1 MSTNVSG
8 SPVLSLLIPIYNVQR
23 YLRECLD
30 SALAQTLK
38 DIEIICINDGST
50 DNSPAIIREYMERD
64 GRVKMIDKANSGY
77 GDSMNHGLE
86 MARGKYVGIL
96 ESDDF
101 MTPDALEKLVSAA
114 GSNNAD
120 FAKANFDF
128 YWSKPEERR
137 SLHEMFKAKDC
148 GKPVHP
154 SDTTQ
159 FFKQKPSIWSAVY
172 RRDFLER
179 NGIKFLPTPGAS
191 FQDTSFAF
199 KVIACADKAVYLHDA
214 VLSYRQD
221 NENSSVNSS
230 AKVFCVNSEYAE
242 IERWIRE
249 DYARDHASGDVARM
263 LKFNQLIK
271 YDSYMWNYVR
281 LAPKFYKEFLVQ
293 MAKEFQTALDAGD
306 FSLDD
311 LKPWKCANL
320 AAILKDP
327 EGWVDEHPSFATDGA
342 LGRAKYYASVGGPGV
357 VAAFLIESLR
367 G

>member
-1 MSTNVSG
+1 MSTNSSG

-50 DNSPAIIREYMERD
+50 DNSPAIIREYMEHDR
-64 GRVKMIDKANSGY
+64 RVKMIDKANSGY

-101 MTPDALEKLVSAA
+101 MASDALEKLVSAA
-114 GSNNAD
+114 DSNNAD

-172 RRDFLER
+172 VAIFL
-179 NGIKFLPTPGAS
+179 
-191 FQDTSFAF
+191 
-199 KVIACADKAVYLHDA
+199 
-214 VLSYRQD
+214 
-221 NENSSVNSS
+221 S
-230 AKVFCVNSEYAE
+230 A
-242 IERWIRE
+242 
-249 DYARDHASGDVARM
+249 
-263 LKFNQLIK
+263 
-271 YDSYMWNYVR
+271 
-281 LAPKFYKEFLVQ
+281 
-293 MAKEFQTALDAGD
+293 TAL
-306 FSLDD
+306 SS
-311 LKPWKCANL
+311 C
-320 AAILKDP
+320 
-327 EGWVDEHPSFATDGA
+327 
-342 LGRAKYYASVGGPGV
+342 R
-357 VAAFLIESLR
+357 LR
-367 G
+367 GHPFRTRHSPLR

>member
-1 MSTNVSG
+1 MSTNASG

-77 GDSMNHGLE
+77 GDSMNRGLE

-101 MTPDALEKLVSAA
+101 MAPDALEKLVSAA
-114 GSNNAD
+114 DSNNAD

-137 SLHEMFKAKDC
+137 SLHEMFRPQDC
-148 GKPVHP
+148 DKPVHP

-179 NGIKFLPTPGAS
+179 NGITFLPTPGAS

-230 AKVFCVNSEYAE
+230 AKVFCVNTEYAE

-249 DYARDHASGDVARM
+249 DYARDHASDDVARM
-263 LKFNQLIK
+263 LKFNHLIK
-271 YDSYMWNYVR
+271 
-281 LAPKFYKEFLVQ
+281 
-293 MAKEFQTALDAGD
+293 
-306 FSLDD
+306 
-311 LKPWKCANL
+311 
-320 AAILKDP
+320 
-327 EGWVDEHPSFATDGA
+327 
-342 LGRAKYYASVGGPGV
+342 
-357 VAAFLIESLR
+357 
-367 G
+367 

>member
-1 MSTNVSG
+1 MSTNASG

-101 MTPDALEKLVSAA
+101 MAPDALEKLVSAA
-114 GSNNAD
+114 DSNNAD

-172 RRDFLER
+172 RRE
-179 NGIKFLPTPGAS
+179 
-191 FQDTSFAF
+191 
-199 KVIACADKAVYLHDA
+199 
-214 VLSYRQD
+214 
-221 NENSSVNSS
+221 
-230 AKVFCVNSEYAE
+230 
-242 IERWIRE
+242 
-249 DYARDHASGDVARM
+249 
-263 LKFNQLIK
+263 
-271 YDSYMWNYVR
+271 
-281 LAPKFYKEFLVQ
+281 
-293 MAKEFQTALDAGD
+293 TAL
-306 FSLDD
+306 
-311 LKPWKCANL
+311 
-320 AAILKDP
+320 
-327 EGWVDEHPSFATDGA
+327 
-342 LGRAKYYASVGGPGV
+342 
-357 VAAFLIESLR
+357 
-367 G
+367 

>member
-1 MSTNVSG
+1 LSTNASG

-30 SALAQTLK
+30 SAMAQTLK

-64 GRVKMIDKANSGY
+64 GRVKMIDKVNSGY

-101 MTPDALEKLVSAA
+101 MAPDALEKLVSAA
-114 GSNNAD
+114 DSNNAD

-179 NGIKFLPTPGAS
+179 NGITFLPTPGAS

-242 IERWIRE
+242 IERWTQAAMSRACSSSINSLSTIRTCGTTC
-249 DYARDHASGDVARM
+249 AWRLSSIRSSWFRWPRSSKRPWTSGTFRLTTSSRGSAQISLPSSKILRAGLTSIRVLRRM
-263 LKFNQLIK
+263 VPWGVLSITP
-271 YDSYMWNYVR
+271 R
-281 LAPKFYKEFLVQ
+281 LEAQAWSP
-293 MAKEFQTALDAGD
+293 
-306 FSLDD
+306 
-311 LKPWKCANL
+311 
-320 AAILKDP
+320 
-327 EGWVDEHPSFATDGA
+327 PSSSN
-342 LGRAKYYASVGGPGV
+342 R
-357 VAAFLIESLR
+357 
-367 G
+367 